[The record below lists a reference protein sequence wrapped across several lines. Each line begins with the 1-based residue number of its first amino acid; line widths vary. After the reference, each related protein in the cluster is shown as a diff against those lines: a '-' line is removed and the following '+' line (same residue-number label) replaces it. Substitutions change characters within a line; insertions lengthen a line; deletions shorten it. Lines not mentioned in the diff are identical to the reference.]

1 MDKIAFMIKN
11 AVVEQPLDD
20 LVEETLKKLFGT
32 PEENDEVSIDALIQ
46 RAQNKMRGT
55 TLLNQFTIAK
65 DAVRGAESAHLY
77 FCDLQHKEDDAS
89 EHAYEMK
96 RAELASKALNALYID
111 NRIALYQHYQ
121 DCIKNLKE
129 NSLLLQEVLMY
140 PDKYPG
146 INRLINIDET
156 KKRLKELVNED

>member
-1 MDKIAFMIKN
+1 MDKIAFMVKH

-20 LVEETLKKLFGT
+20 LVEETLQKLFGS

-46 RAQNKMRGT
+46 RAQNKIRGT
-55 TLLNQFTIAK
+55 TLLNQFTLAK
-65 DAVRGAESAHLY
+65 DAVRGAESAYLY
-77 FCDLQHKEDDAS
+77 FCELQHKEDADS

-111 NRIALYQHYQ
+111 NRIALRQHYQ
-121 DCIKNLKE
+121 ECIKNLKD

-140 PDKYPG
+140 PEKYPG
-146 INRLINIDET
+146 VSRLINIDET
-156 KKRLKELVNED
+156 KNRLKELVKED